1 MCPRTLLRQ
10 VLARA
15 ATAGLAA
22 RAGFEYELFV
32 FDESPDSVREKGYQG
47 LKTLTPGNFGYSV
60 LRAASHSEMFASLMD
75 YCTAFRLPLE
85 AMHCE
90 SGPGV
95 WEAAL
100 AAAEGLEAADR
111 AILFKTFSKA
121 FFNKRDAMAT
131 FMAKWSMEYPGQ
143 SGHYHFSL
151 LRDDGSNA
159 FVDADAGDG
168 VSDRA
173 RWALGG
179 LVRYVPEFLAMLA
192 PTINSYTRL
201 VKGAW
206 APTAATWGI
215 DNRTAAFRF
224 IPGDAQAQRIECR
237 VGGADGNPYLVSAAA
252 IGAALLGIEQEVE
265 PPREAAGNAY
275 EEEPPPE
282 QRFAPTL
289 RDATVRFAASQAARD
304 LFGDPFVEHYA
315 ATRLWES
322 REYERQVNDWQL
334 RRYFEII

>member
-1 MCPRTLLRQ
+1 
-10 VLARA
+10 
-15 ATAGLAA
+15 
-22 RAGFEYELFV
+22 
-32 FDESPDSVREKGYQG
+32 
-47 LKTLTPGNFGYSV
+47 
-60 LRAASHSEMFASLMD
+60 
-75 YCTAFRLPLE
+75 
-85 AMHCE
+85 
-90 SGPGV
+90 
-95 WEAAL
+95 
-100 AAAEGLEAADR
+100 
-111 AILFKTFSKA
+111 
-121 FFNKRDAMAT
+121 
-131 FMAKWSMEYPGQ
+131 
-143 SGHYHFSL
+143 
-151 LRDDGSNA
+151 
-159 FVDADAGDG
+159 
-168 VSDRA
+168 
-173 RWALGG
+173 
-179 LVRYVPEFLAMLA
+179 MLA